1 MRHRVYGKKL
11 GRNGGERKALKLAL
25 TRALLEHGRIHT
37 TRAKADFVRANVEK
51 LISLAKRSAKA
62 GNPAGVVHAQRLAA
76 SRLNNDREL
85 VHKLFAE
92 IAPRFENRPGGY
104 TRILRV
110 SPRHGDSA
118 EMVLL
123 ELTEREEATA

>member
-51 LISLAKRSAKA
+51 LITLAKRSKA
-62 GNPAGVVHAQRLAA
+62 GDASGVVHAQRLAA

-85 VHKLFAE
+85 VHKLVTE

-110 SPRHGDSA
+110 APRHGDSA
-118 EMVLL
+118 EMVLI
-123 ELTEREEATA
+123 ELTEREEASA

>member
-25 TRALLEHGRIHT
+25 TRALLENGRIQT

-51 LISLAKRSAKA
+51 LITLAKRSKSGDA
-62 GNPAGVVHAQRLAA
+62 AGVVHAQRLAA
-76 SRLNNDREL
+76 SRLNNDRTL

-110 SPRHGDSA
+110 APRHGDNA
-118 EMVLL
+118 EMVLI

>member
-25 TRALLEHGRIHT
+25 TLALLEHGRIRT

-51 LISLAKRSAKA
+51 LITLAKRSKA
-62 GNPAGVVHAQRLAA
+62 GDASGVVHAQRLAA

-85 VHKLFAE
+85 VHKLFTE

-104 TRILRV
+104 TRIYKIE
-110 SPRHGDSA
+110 PRHGDSA

>member
-25 TRALLEHGRIHT
+25 TLALLEHGRIRT

-51 LISLAKRSAKA
+51 LITLAKRSKA
-62 GNPAGVVHAQRLAA
+62 GDADGVVHAQRLAA

-104 TRILRV
+104 TRLYKIE
-110 SPRHGDSA
+110 PRSGDRS

-123 ELTEREEATA
+123 ELTEREDATA

>member
-11 GRNGGERKALKLAL
+11 GRNGGERKALKLSL
-25 TRALLEHGRIHT
+25 TLALLQHGRIRT

-51 LISLAKRSAKA
+51 LITLAKRSKA
-62 GNPAGVVHAQRLAA
+62 GDASGVVHAQRLAA

-104 TRILRV
+104 TRIYKIE
-110 SPRHGDSA
+110 PRHGDRA

-123 ELTEREEATA
+123 ELTEREDATA

>member
-25 TRALLEHGRIHT
+25 TLALLEHGRIRT

-51 LISLAKRSAKA
+51 LITLAKRSKA
-62 GNPAGVVHAQRLAA
+62 GDAAGVVHAQRLAA

-104 TRILRV
+104 TRIYKIE
-110 SPRHGDSA
+110 PRSGDRA

-123 ELTEREEATA
+123 ELTEREEASA

>member
-11 GRNGGERKALKLAL
+11 GRNGSERKALKLAL
-25 TRALLEHGRIHT
+25 TLALLEHGRIRT

-51 LISLAKRSAKA
+51 LITLAKRSKA
-62 GNPAGVVHAQRLAA
+62 GDADGVVHAQRLAA
-76 SRLNNDREL
+76 SRLNNDRAV

-104 TRILRV
+104 TRIYKIE
-110 SPRHGDSA
+110 PRNGDRA

-123 ELTEREEATA
+123 ELTEREDATA

>member
-25 TRALLEHGRIHT
+25 TLALLEHGRIRT

-51 LISLAKRSAKA
+51 LITLAKRSKA
-62 GNPAGVVHAQRLAA
+62 GDASGVVHAQRLAA
-76 SRLNNDREL
+76 SRLNNNREL

-104 TRILRV
+104 TRIYKIE
-110 SPRHGDSA
+110 PRHGDRA
-118 EMVLL
+118 EMVLI
-123 ELTEREEATA
+123 ELTEREDATA

>member
-25 TRALLEHGRIHT
+25 TLALLEHGRIRT

-51 LISLAKRSAKA
+51 LITLAKRSKA
-62 GNPAGVVHAQRLAA
+62 GDAAGVVHAQRLAA

-104 TRILRV
+104 TRIYKIE
-110 SPRHGDSA
+110 PRSGDRA

-123 ELTEREEATA
+123 ELTEREDATA

>member
-11 GRNGGERKALKLAL
+11 GRNGSQRKGLKLAL
-25 TRALLEHGRIHT
+25 TRSLLEHGRIRT

-51 LISLAKRSAKA
+51 LITLAKRSAAA

-85 VHKLFAE
+85 VHKLFTD
-92 IAPRFENRPGGY
+92 IAPRFQNRPGGY
-104 TRILRV
+104 TRILRLD
-110 SPRHGDSA
+110 PRKGDSA
-118 EMVLL
+118 DMVLL
-123 ELTEREEATA
+123 ELTEREAEA

>member
-51 LISLAKRSAKA
+51 LITLAKRSKA
-62 GNPAGVVHAQRLAA
+62 GDASGVVHAQRLAA

-85 VHKLFAE
+85 VHKLFTE

-110 SPRHGDSA
+110 APRHGDRA
-118 EMVLL
+118 EMVLI
-123 ELTEREEATA
+123 ELTEREEASA

>member
-11 GRNGGERKALKLAL
+11 GRNGAERKALKLAL

-51 LISLAKRSAKA
+51 LITLAKRSKA
-62 GNPAGVVHAQRLAA
+62 GDASGVVHAQRLAA

-110 SPRHGDSA
+110 APRHGDSA

-123 ELTEREEATA
+123 ELTEREDAAA

>member
-51 LISLAKRSAKA
+51 LISLAKRSKA
-62 GNPAGVVHAQRLAA
+62 GDAAGVVHAQRLAA

-85 VHKLFAE
+85 VHKLFTE

-110 SPRHGDSA
+110 APRHGDRA
-118 EMVLL
+118 DMVLI
-123 ELTEREEATA
+123 ELTEREEAAS